1 MGEPLDHRPPG
12 WIRQSRKCCIQLIHN
27 RMVVD
32 FRSMSTANFAILD
45 YCSLI
50 SLNPD
55 TRAKLFPAATSATSP
70 MLTGGGGD
78 FFWDL
83 GVDRV
88 WDPAVL
94 RGRREDSRGGGGGYG
109 WHRGSNLVVTP
120 SHPSRQRTPAGD
132 PGCGFTPALP
142 PVRAKNARSGPGSSA
157 ELSPPIA
164 QDAARWMGHPA
175 ISLGVPRGRRRI
187 ACKASS
193 WQAWIPGG

>member
-70 MLTGGGGD
+70 MLTGGVGISFGIWGLTESGIQRSCADGGRIRVV
-78 FFWDL
+78 
-83 GVDRV
+83 GVE
-88 WDPAVL
+88 
-94 RGRREDSRGGGGGYG
+94 GMGGI
-109 WHRGSNLVVTP
+109 
-120 SHPSRQRTPAGD
+120 
-132 PGCGFTPALP
+132 
-142 PVRAKNARSGPGSSA
+142 
-157 ELSPPIA
+157 EE
-164 QDAARWMGHPA
+164 A
-175 ISLGVPRGRRRI
+175 I
-187 ACKASS
+187 
-193 WQAWIPGG
+193 